1 MNAEIFNEIRAW
13 AHARGITQASTKFH
27 QIAKIG
33 EEFGE
38 LCDAVLHNNKDDYVD
53 AMGDIIIA
61 LTVLGAM
68 LNVPIEKCLYIAW
81 EEVKNRNGMTVDG
94 AFIKEAKYADTE

>member
-13 AHARGITQASTKFH
+13 AYSRRIPQESTPHH
-27 QIAKIG
+27 QIVKIG

-38 LCDAVLHNNKDDYVD
+38 LCDAVLHNNKNDYVD
-53 AMGDIIIA
+53 AIGDIIIA
-61 LTVLGAM
+61 LTVLGTM

-81 EEVKNRNGMTVDG
+81 EEVKNRKGMTVDG